1 MATPHVTATKSNL
14 ERWPAASSSS
24 CKCVLRHQAQGEQ
37 KKGDD
42 DDDDD
47 DDLMKGYRVREQPS
61 EQGTWQSSWK
71 LPQTETWRHSTGYR
85 TTPYQGLQIPNPTP
99 SKKSK
104 SVSFSHSTKVHTLL
118 LHTILHLGGGG
129 NQSHLSA
136 AALYDNKTKMSSKGR
151 HQSINHCKTIKRRKN
166 RQQIYVQQHV

>member
-47 DDLMKGYRVREQPS
+47 DDDDLMKGYRVREQPS

-71 LPQTETWRHSTGYR
+71 LPQTET
-85 TTPYQGLQIPNPTP
+85 
-99 SKKSK
+99 
-104 SVSFSHSTKVHTLL
+104 
-118 LHTILHLGGGG
+118 
-129 NQSHLSA
+129 
-136 AALYDNKTKMSSKGR
+136 
-151 HQSINHCKTIKRRKN
+151 
-166 RQQIYVQQHV
+166 